1 MPQTLEPGIKSKHSE
16 GKRTGGDGAQTTN
29 AELRSPGIGV
39 PASKSTTEPRS
50 SAWWDKFRM
59 EQIGGAAT
67 AFLFAG
73 LVPALVMA
81 TLWHRA
87 EIAPL
92 AFVFTFGI
100 ALAHAVLFGLP
111 LFLVFRSKGWI
122 NILTCVV
129 FGFAIGAV
137 PDGVLTWPMQH
148 AVLYASRS
156 VDGVPTII
164 DGVITAAGWV
174 SYVKPV
180 IYCGLFGALGG
191 FAFWVALIWSGT
203 CGNAPVVDRV

>member
-1 MPQTLEPGIKSKHSE
+1 MPQTLEPGIKSAHSE

-39 PASKSTTEPRS
+39 PASKPASEPRS
-50 SAWWDKFRM
+50 SAWWDKLRI
-59 EQIGGAAT
+59 EQIADTAT

-73 LVPALVMA
+73 LAPALVMA
-81 TLWHRA
+81 ALWHTA
-87 EIAPL
+87 EIAPF
-92 AFVFTFGI
+92 AFVFTFTI

-111 LFLVFRSKGWI
+111 IFLALRSKGWI
-122 NILTCVV
+122 NIMTCVV
-129 FGFAIGAV
+129 SGFAVGAV
-137 PDGVLTWPMQH
+137 PDGALTWPMQH

-164 DGVITAAGWV
+164 DGVITGAGWV
-174 SYVKPV
+174 SYVEPV

-191 FAFWVALIWSGT
+191 FAFWGALIWCGT
-203 CGNAPVVDRV
+203 CGKVASVDRV